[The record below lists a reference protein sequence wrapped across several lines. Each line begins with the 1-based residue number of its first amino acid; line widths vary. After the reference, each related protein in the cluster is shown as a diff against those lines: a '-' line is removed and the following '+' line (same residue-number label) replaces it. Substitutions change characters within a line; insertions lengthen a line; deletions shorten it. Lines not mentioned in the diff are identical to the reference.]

1 MHVNEK
7 VFSAAQVGDVCFG
20 FRLNKKEYVASK
32 SANLYTLCHEKTKTS
47 LFYFDRADENKT
59 FAIGFKTLPEND
71 TGVFHILEHSVL
83 NGSKKFPVKEPF
95 VSMLQSSMQT
105 FLNALTYSDMT
116 LYPVASRN
124 EQDLFNLMK
133 VYLDA
138 VFCPL
143 IYERPEIFMQEG
155 WHYEFG
161 NSPCYNGVVF
171 NEMKG
176 VFADVESQ
184 MGEEMDRLLYPDNS
198 YGFVSGGHPEHIPEL
213 SYEQFIATH
222 RRFYHPSNACIFLDG
237 RMDIDRVLA
246 YIDEEYLCRYEY
258 RAPDFAFQVQT
269 PKAAQRT
276 IYYEAQEGEENLAH
290 MAVGKIICSHKE
302 TEKIF
307 AAKILADYLTFSNE
321 APLTKAFLGNNTAQ
335 SVSLYVDNGNFQPSI
350 SLMLHNIKPEQCN
363 SVKSFLG
370 SQMKQIIAE
379 GLDQKALMAT
389 LDHFAFYQK
398 EISEPYGISL
408 AEKVVSSWIYG
419 EDPITALEISNIIT
433 DLREKVSTDYF
444 VTLLEELLGNVE
456 EMTYLIALPSYTKG
470 QEEAEAENKRL
481 SETLNQWSEVQRM
494 QEENAFEKMQ
504 QWQQTPDSEDVLAM
518 LPHLSLKDVPEE
530 VALVE
535 NCFHEVSGVK
545 VMETKTDTNGIVYF
559 NLYFDLSD
567 FTLEELRQLAVLCSF
582 IDEMPTERSSTADL
596 QTKIRAVCGR
606 LRFDVTAYSRRDDP
620 DHCTP
625 YLMVAVSALKENV
638 QNALRLVEEILLH
651 GCYDD
656 VERIQD
662 NLLQIDYMNKQA
674 MISAGHTYA
683 VIKALASTTK
693 ADAMGELMAGES
705 SVRWFTD
712 FVQRFQKESKTYI
725 EEFHRL
731 IKRACGRNRMFIS
744 YGGELDV
751 SLLNGLICTL
761 PVTEMGIYADY
772 PQFDNRD
779 CAIEI
784 PGDVGFSALG
794 GSIFADGKRY
804 AGSCEVLASLLTYGY
819 LWNAVRVQ
827 GGAYGTRMTIRND
840 GAVYCY
846 SYRDPNLEHTRAAF
860 DGLADYLE
868 EALQEGIALDDL
880 IIGTVN
886 KTDPLLSPGETC
898 SLACIRYFKGIT
910 GETVNQIRREILH
923 TTEDDLRQWIG
934 ALRAYQTNGKFCAVG
949 NAESVKFIKQ

>member
-1 MHVNEK
+1 MQEK
-7 VFSAAQVGDVCFG
+7 MFSELQIGDICSG

-32 SANLYTLCHEKTKTS
+32 SANLYTLCHEKTKTR

-59 FAIGFKTLPEND
+59 FTIGFRTLPEND

-124 EQDLFNLMK
+124 EQDLFNLME

-143 IYERPEIFMQEG
+143 IYEKPEIFMQEG

-161 NSPCYNGVVF
+161 DSPCYNGVVF

-213 SYEQFIATH
+213 SYDQFIATH

-237 RMDIDRVLA
+237 HMDIDRMLS
-246 YIDEEYLCRYEY
+246 YIDEEYLCKYDY
-258 RAPDFAFQVQT
+258 CAPDFAFKLQT
-269 PKAAQRT
+269 PKVTQRT

-290 MAVGKIICSHKE
+290 MEVGKILCSHKE

-321 APLTKAFLGNNTAQ
+321 APLSRAFLENNMAQ
-335 SVSLYVDNGNFQPSI
+335 AVSLHVDSGNFQPSI
-350 SLMLHNIKPEQCN
+350 SLMVRNIDPEWCGEIKP
-363 SVKSFLG
+363 FLND
-370 SQMKQIIAE
+370 QIQRIIAD
-379 GLDQKALMAT
+379 GLDEKALMAT

-408 AEKVVSSWIYG
+408 AEKVISSWNYG
-419 EDPITALEISNIIT
+419 EDPMTALEISDVIS

-444 VTLLEELLGNVE
+444 VTLLKELLGNAE
-456 EMTYLIALPSYTKG
+456 EMTCLIALPSRTKG
-470 QEEAEAENKRL
+470 QEDAKAENKRL
-481 SETLNQWSEVQRM
+481 SEVMEQWSKEQRE
-494 QEENAFEKMQ
+494 QEETAFEKMQ
-504 QWQQTPDSEDVLAM
+504 QWQQQPDSEEVLAT

-530 VALVE
+530 TVLAE
-535 NCFHEVSGVK
+535 SCFSELLGVK

-567 FTLEELRQLAVLCSF
+567 FSLEELRQLSILCSF
-582 IDEMPTERSSTADL
+582 MDELPTEHNSIADL
-596 QTKIRAVCGR
+596 QTKIRATCGR
-606 LRFDVTAYSRRDDP
+606 LRFTVTAYSRRDDL

-625 YLMVAVSALKENV
+625 YFMVTMSTLKENV
-638 QNALRLVEEILLH
+638 PEALRLVEEILRH

-656 VERIQD
+656 AERIQE
-662 NLLQIDYMNKQA
+662 NLLQIDYINKQA
-674 MISAGHTYA
+674 MISAGHSYA
-683 VIKALASTTK
+683 VIKALTATSK
-693 ADAMGELMAGES
+693 SDAMGELLAGES
-705 SVRWFTD
+705 SIRWFTD
-712 FVQRFQKESKTYI
+712 FVQRFQAESKTYI
-725 EEFHRL
+725 GEFHRL
-731 IKRACGRNRMFIS
+731 IEKACGRNRMMIAF
-744 YGGELDV
+744 GGDLDV
-751 SLLNGLICTL
+751 SLLSDLIYAL
-761 PVTEMGIYADY
+761 PVTEMGECAVY

-784 PGDVGFSALG
+784 PGDVGFCALG
-794 GSIFADGKRY
+794 GNLRESGDHY
-804 AGSCEVLASLLTYGY
+804 TGSCEVLASMLTYGY

-827 GGAYGTRMTIRND
+827 GGAYGTAMTIRSD
-840 GAVYCY
+840 GAIYCY
-846 SYRDPNLEHTRAAF
+846 SYRDPNLEHTRMAF
-860 DGLADYLE
+860 NGLADYLE
-868 EALQEGIALDDL
+868 EALQEDVPLDDL

-886 KTDPLLSPGETC
+886 KTDPLLSPAETC
-898 SLACIRYFKGIT
+898 SLACVRYFKGVT
-910 GETVNQIRREILH
+910 GEMINRIRREILH
-923 TTEDDLRQWIG
+923 TTVDDLRQSIG
-934 ALRAYQTNGKFCAVG
+934 ALREFQANGKFCAVG
-949 NAESVKFIKQ
+949 NGESVRFIKQS